1 MFKKISKILAEWL
14 DVVKFL
20 YLAEWLAVA
29 CLCWL
34 PFAYYFMFILE
45 G

>member
-1 MFKKISKILAEWL
+1 MFKKIGKVI
-14 DVVKFL
+14 
-20 YLAEWLAVA
+20 AEWLAVA